1 MSATARVVDV
11 QHNLSADLKI
21 KETSGI
27 SSEELDLPGHLGTG
41 EEHKFNTVTVTTKT
55 AIGVDDPNEFDA
67 LDNGDNCSGLS
78 RGSEY
83 DRARICQTLEVDNF
97 QRGRNEKTGFGD
109 NELEGNIVVVASGD
123 RAVASWGIK
132 GALRAS
138 ANLRSTRAESVEV
151 SIDNSNDREVDLVRD
166 SDRCWG
172 GCAHT
177 SRGDDVKLARSARSS
192 RVTGVR
198 SGNVASC
205 RLCRINSNGN
215 S

>member
-1 MSATARVVDV
+1 
-11 QHNLSADLKI
+11 LSTDLKI
-21 KETSGI
+21 EETSGI
-27 SSEELDLPGHLGTG
+27 SSEELDLPGHLGAG
-41 EEHKFNTVTVTTKT
+41 EEHKFDTVTVTTKT

-67 LDNGDNCSGLS
+67 LDDGDNLSGLS

-97 QRGRNEKTGFGD
+97 QGGRDEKTGFGD

-123 RAVASWGIK
+123 RAVASWGIE
-132 GALRAS
+132 GALRTS
-138 ANLRSTRAESVEV
+138 TNLRSTRAESVEI
-151 SIDNSNDREVDLVRD
+151 SIDNSNDGEVDLVRD
-166 SDRCWG
+166 SDRCWSG
-172 GCAHT
+172 RGHT
-177 SRGDDVKLARSARSS
+177 SAIGSSGGDDVKRTRRARSS

-198 SGNVASC
+198 SGNIASR